1 MANTFK
7 NRTLRAVGTSPVDV
21 GAVVASNTET
31 TLIGMTLANIT
42 SAVISVT
49 ATLNDGT
56 NTTHIVKDAP
66 IPSGGSLILLG
77 GDQKVVLMTG
87 DKIIVTSNTASSCDV
102 IMSFLEITEYGL
114 SWKTRSYSSLNQCR
128 YT

>member
-21 GAVVASNTET
+21 GAVVAASTQT
-31 TLIGMTLANIT
+31 TLIGMTLANVT
-42 SAVISVT
+42 SGVISVT

-56 NTTHIVKDAP
+56 NTTNIVKSAP
-66 IPSGGSLILLG
+66 IPTGGSLVVLG

-87 DKIIVTSNTASSCDV
+87 DKIIVTSNTASSVDV
-102 IMSFLEITEYGL
+102 IMSFLEIT
-114 SWKTRSYSSLNQCR
+114 
-128 YT
+128 

>member
-21 GAVVASNTET
+21 GAVVAASTQT
-31 TLIGMTLANIT
+31 TLIGMTMANIT
-42 SAVISVT
+42 SGVINVT
-49 ATLNDGT
+49 ATLHDGS

-66 IPSGGSLILLG
+66 VPTGGSLILLG

-87 DKIIVTSNTASSCDV
+87 DKIIITSNTASSVDV
-102 IMSFLEITEYGL
+102 IMSFLEIT
-114 SWKTRSYSSLNQCR
+114 
-128 YT
+128 

>member
-1 MANTFK
+1 MANAFK

-21 GAVVASNTET
+21 GAVVAGSTET

-42 SAVISVT
+42 SGVISVT
-49 ATLNDGT
+49 ATLHDGS

-66 IPSGGSLILLG
+66 IPTGGSLILLG

-87 DKIIVTSNTASSCDV
+87 DKVIVTSNTASSVDV
-102 IMSFLEITEYGL
+102 IMSFLEIT
-114 SWKTRSYSSLNQCR
+114 
-128 YT
+128 

>member
-21 GAVVASNTET
+21 GAVVASSTET
-31 TLIGMTLANIT
+31 TLIGMTMANIT
-42 SAVISVT
+42 SGVINVT
-49 ATLNDGT
+49 ATLHDGS

-66 IPSGGSLILLG
+66 VPTGGSLILLG

-87 DKIIVTSNTASSCDV
+87 DKVIVTSNTASSVDV
-102 IMSFLEITEYGL
+102 IMSFLEIT
-114 SWKTRSYSSLNQCR
+114 
-128 YT
+128 

>member
-7 NRTLRAVGTSPVDV
+7 NRTLRAVGTSATDV
-21 GAVVASNTET
+21 GAVVAASTQT

-42 SAVISVT
+42 SGVINVT

-66 IPSGGSLILLG
+66 IPTGGSLILLG

-87 DKIIVTSNTASSCDV
+87 DKIIVTSNTASSVDV
-102 IMSFLEITEYGL
+102 IMSFLEIT
-114 SWKTRSYSSLNQCR
+114 
-128 YT
+128 

>member
-1 MANTFK
+1 MANAFK

-21 GAVVASNTET
+21 GAVVAGSTET

-42 SAVISVT
+42 SGVISVT

-66 IPSGGSLILLG
+66 IPTGGSLILLG

-87 DKIIVTSNTASSCDV
+87 DKVIVTSNTASSVDV
-102 IMSFLEITEYGL
+102 IMSFLEIT
-114 SWKTRSYSSLNQCR
+114 
-128 YT
+128 

>member
-7 NRTLRAVGTSPVDV
+7 NRTLRGVGTSPVDV
-21 GAVVASNTET
+21 GAVVAASTQT
-31 TLIGMTLANIT
+31 TLIGMTMANIT
-42 SAVISVT
+42 TGVINVT

-66 IPSGGSLILLG
+66 VPTGGSLILLG

-87 DKIIVTSNTASSCDV
+87 DKIIITSNTASSCDV
-102 IMSFLEITEYGL
+102 IMSFLEIT
-114 SWKTRSYSSLNQCR
+114 
-128 YT
+128 

>member
-7 NRTLRAVGTSPVDV
+7 NRTLRAVGTSAVDV
-21 GAVVASNTET
+21 GAVVASSTQT

-49 ATLNDGT
+49 ATLNDGS

-66 IPSGGSLILLG
+66 IPTGGSLIILG

-87 DKIIVTSNTASSCDV
+87 DKIIVTSNTASSVDV
-102 IMSFLEITEYGL
+102 IMSFLEIT
-114 SWKTRSYSSLNQCR
+114 
-128 YT
+128 

>member
-21 GAVVASNTET
+21 GAVVASSTQT

-42 SAVISVT
+42 SGVISVT

-66 IPSGGSLILLG
+66 IPTGGSLILLG

-87 DKIIVTSNTASSCDV
+87 DKIIVTSNTASSVDV
-102 IMSFLEITEYGL
+102 IMSFLEIT
-114 SWKTRSYSSLNQCR
+114 
-128 YT
+128 

>member
-21 GAVVASNTET
+21 GAVVAASTQT
-31 TLIGMTLANIT
+31 TLFGMTLANIT
-42 SAVISVT
+42 SGVINVT
-49 ATLNDGT
+49 ATVNDGT

-66 IPSGGSLILLG
+66 IPTGGSLILLG

-87 DKIIVTSNTASSCDV
+87 DKVIVTSNTASSVDV
-102 IMSFLEITEYGL
+102 IMSFLEIT
-114 SWKTRSYSSLNQCR
+114 
-128 YT
+128 

>member
-21 GAVVASNTET
+21 GAVVASSTET
-31 TLIGMTLANIT
+31 TLIGMTMANIT
-42 SAVISVT
+42 SGVINVT

-66 IPSGGSLILLG
+66 IPTGGSLILLG

-87 DKIIVTSNTASSCDV
+87 DKIIVTSNTASSVDV
-102 IMSFLEITEYGL
+102 IMSFLEIT
-114 SWKTRSYSSLNQCR
+114 
-128 YT
+128 

>member
-21 GAVVASNTET
+21 GAVVDASTQT
-31 TLIGMTLANIT
+31 TLIGMTMANIT
-42 SAVISVT
+42 SGVISVT
-49 ATLNDGT
+49 ATLHDGS

-66 IPSGGSLILLG
+66 IPTGGSLILLG

-87 DKIIVTSNTASSCDV
+87 DKIIITSNTASSCDV
-102 IMSFLEITEYGL
+102 IMSFLEIT
-114 SWKTRSYSSLNQCR
+114 
-128 YT
+128 

>member
-21 GAVVASNTET
+21 GAVVAASTQT
-31 TLIGMTLANIT
+31 TLIGMTLANVT
-42 SAVISVT
+42 SGVISVT

-66 IPSGGSLILLG
+66 IPTGGSLVLLG

-87 DKIIVTSNTASSCDV
+87 DKIIVTSNTASSVDV
-102 IMSFLEITEYGL
+102 IMSFLEIT
-114 SWKTRSYSSLNQCR
+114 
-128 YT
+128 

>member
-21 GAVVASNTET
+21 GAIVGEGVQT
-31 TLIGMTLANIT
+31 TLIGMTMANIT
-42 SAVISVT
+42 SGVINVT

-66 IPSGGSLILLG
+66 IPTGGSLILLG

-87 DKIIVTSNTASSCDV
+87 DKVIVTSNTASSVDV
-102 IMSFLEITEYGL
+102 IMSFLEIT
-114 SWKTRSYSSLNQCR
+114 
-128 YT
+128 

>member
-1 MANTFK
+1 MANAFK
-7 NRTLRAVGTSPVDV
+7 NRTLRAVGTSPTDV
-21 GAVVASNTET
+21 GAVVASSTET

-42 SAVISVT
+42 SGVISVT

-66 IPSGGSLILLG
+66 IPTGGSLILLG

-87 DKIIVTSNTASSCDV
+87 DKVIVTSNTASSVDV
-102 IMSFLEITEYGL
+102 IMSFLEIT
-114 SWKTRSYSSLNQCR
+114 
-128 YT
+128 

>member
-7 NRTLRAVGTSPVDV
+7 NRTLRAVGTSAVDV

-42 SAVISVT
+42 SGVISVT

-66 IPSGGSLILLG
+66 IPTGGSLILLG

-87 DKIIVTSNTASSCDV
+87 DKIIVTSNTASSVDV
-102 IMSFLEITEYGL
+102 IMSFLEIT
-114 SWKTRSYSSLNQCR
+114 
-128 YT
+128 